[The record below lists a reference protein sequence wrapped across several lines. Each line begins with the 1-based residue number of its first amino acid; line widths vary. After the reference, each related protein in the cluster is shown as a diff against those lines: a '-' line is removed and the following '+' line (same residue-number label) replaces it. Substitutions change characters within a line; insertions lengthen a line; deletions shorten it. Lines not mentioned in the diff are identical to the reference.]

1 MSVHWMDVEVAQK
14 LGVNAAIIV
23 ANLTYLQANR
33 EAQGGDKYHIDGR
46 WWVHHTYESLAK
58 HHPYFS
64 VPQIKRI
71 MKGLMEQGA
80 VFHCTPDRWKRD
92 SYWSVA
98 LEFTHST
105 KSYDAE
111 YEIVPS
117 QSTKSYSVLHDNKHI
132 TTKDSCASLFATFWE
147 FYPRKT
153 NKKLAQSAFKS
164 AVKNED
170 TLNAIITNIQERIEG
185 GDWELN
191 NKGFIPHPSTYL
203 NGRRWED
210 EVVPRTTQKPN
221 STELARRNSQAVSE
235 DFTKVSEDFAWIGKN

>member
-1 MSVHWMDVEVAQK
+1 MIHHFDSEVAEN

-23 ANLTYLQANR
+23 ANLAYLQANR
-33 EAQGGDKYHIDGR
+33 EAQGGDKYRIDGR

-58 HHPYFS
+58 IHPYFS
-64 VPQIKRI
+64 IQQIRRI
-71 MKGLMEQGA
+71 MRGLIESGA
-80 VFHCTPDRWKRD
+80 IHQRNPDRWKRD

-98 LEFTHST
+98 LEFTHVSKST
-105 KSYDAE
+105 DGSV
-111 YEIVPS
+111 EIDSS
-117 QSTKSYSVLHDNKHI
+117 QVSESTVVLHDNKHR
-132 TTKDSCASLFATFWE
+132 TTKEHCASLFAIFWDN
-147 FYPRKT
+147 YPRKT

-170 TLNAIITNIQERIEG
+170 TLNAIITNIQDRIEG
-185 GDWELN
+185 GDWELT

-221 STELARRNSQAVSE
+221 STELPRLNSQAESE